1 MNSYISKLRKEVLNA
16 GVEIPDGASL
26 YRPGGYPQLG
36 LAPLSVK
43 LSMKSSAKLI
53 RQVEKAER
61 DRGNVLFSTSG
72 LGQLD
77 IRLAN
82 ELCSVFLGLAE
93 RFRDVA
99 VEGINFHAKVTSGPN
114 PAVALNGAFSDQ
126 YPSLYAVAVD
136 MGEPSVREVIM
147 AVYTGQYDRD
157 TFKRVDCEMSKA
169 PWSVYRRN
177 ALSNGYIELSE
188 CAAHPVCSAIYHAHA
203 EVRNAVNARKERPLP
218 WPATSVSRVSA
229 NFVHEFGHAVEYA
242 LLAESE
248 ENWKYVIGV
257 LEECILRN
265 PNGNGRWRVSDRK
278 LKAAGLTRS
287 DARLLNYPRA
297 LGRSP
302 YVGGEWLRNVRKTVG
317 WEMSREIGSY
327 AQVNLDECFAEAFTQ
342 SIISSVPTTRRQLAP
357 FQEALYEVGLS
368 VKRRRN
374 V

>member
-1 MNSYISKLRKEVLNA
+1 
-16 GVEIPDGASL
+16 
-26 YRPGGYPQLG
+26 
-36 LAPLSVK
+36 
-43 LSMKSSAKLI
+43 
-53 RQVEKAER
+53 
-61 DRGNVLFSTSG
+61 
-72 LGQLD
+72 
-77 IRLAN
+77 
-82 ELCSVFLGLAE
+82 
-93 RFRDVA
+93 
-99 VEGINFHAKVTSGPN
+99 
-114 PAVALNGAFSDQ
+114 
-126 YPSLYAVAVD
+126 
-136 MGEPSVREVIM
+136 
-147 AVYTGQYDRD
+147 
-157 TFKRVDCEMSKA
+157 
-169 PWSVYRRN
+169 
-177 ALSNGYIELSE
+177 
-188 CAAHPVCSAIYHAHA
+188 
-203 EVRNAVNARKERPLP
+203 
-218 WPATSVSRVSA
+218 
-229 NFVHEFGHAVEYA
+229 
-242 LLAESE
+242 
-248 ENWKYVIGV
+248 V